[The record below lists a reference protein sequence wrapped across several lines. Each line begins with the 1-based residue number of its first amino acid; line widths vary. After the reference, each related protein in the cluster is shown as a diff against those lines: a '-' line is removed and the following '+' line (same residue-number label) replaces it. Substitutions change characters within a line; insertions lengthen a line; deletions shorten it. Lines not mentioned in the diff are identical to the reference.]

1 MNYISRPVLV
11 FTLLILAGLLWR
23 NSGEKFTFDLPT
35 SVTLVEGKEQ
45 APREIKFYRHWPVF
59 GWFSP
64 REIEPSLQVGVIIQ
78 VDLSSSEITWF
89 DWFSDSKSFRIT
101 QRVDEESQRTFFL
114 NTDKMVK
121 DAKHVT
127 LRIKN
132 NKFIPS
138 DAIHQQ
144 DWFWVREF
152 YDCEVISIS

>member
-1 MNYISRPVLV
+1 MNIKMLSFLIAVAIS
-11 FTLLILAGLLWR
+11 ASLLWR

-35 SVTLVEGKEQ
+35 SMTLVEGKKQ

-64 REIEPSLQVGVIIQ
+64 REIEPSLQVGAIIQ

-89 DWFSDSKSFRIT
+89 DWFNDSKSLRIT
-101 QRVDEESQRTFFL
+101 QRVDEESQRTYFL
-114 NTDKMVK
+114 KMDRLVK
-121 DAKHVT
+121 DAKSVT

-132 NKFIPS
+132 NEFIPS

-144 DWFWVREF
+144 DWYWVREF
-152 YDCEVISIS
+152 YDCEVVTSS